1 MAVWVWLVKYVG
13 GTKMTPVFL
22 ADCIPGPTCQDKW
35 NRTGLEGNSWVQCW
49 TCWVEVPLSCPCESL
64 SRWLDICLEVWEE
77 LWVEDMPLG
86 LSDNTRC
93 QLKLDMYGISRGE
106 DLEWES
112 KPSGRSEPCK
122 MLTLVKRQRC
132 PRENQGSEQHRMSA
146 EGWVIDNQEL
156 LENQV
161 SGGLKVSTSLRWQR
175 EQFNRGREQNLGCGM
190 GERGQLLQG
199 VQLWVEHHW
208 GCRWRGQNSWGRAF
222 FFFFL
227 RWQPSWSK
235 PLGPCF
241 PTHQMLSSQIDW
253 TTWGQEYLFYSL
265 LHKWCIFVVSHT
277 FVEWILSHLESSE
290 AFESRGL
297 SFFLYFCSL
306 IPHSKIHFFI
316 HSYVLAD
323 THGWTIATTTTI

>member
-1 MAVWVWLVKYVG
+1 MVVWVWLVKYVG

-22 ADCIPGPTCQDKW
+22 ADCIPGLTCQDKW

-122 MLTLVKRQRC
+122 MLTLVKRQRR

-156 LENQV
+156 LESQV
-161 SGGLKVSTSLRWQR
+161 SGGLKVSTSLPWQR

-208 GCRWRGQNSWGRAF
+208 GCRWRGQNSWGRACF
-222 FFFFL
+222 FFFFFKMAAIL
-227 RWQPSWSK
+227 VKASWSLFSYS
-235 PLGPCF
+235 PDAVF
-241 PTHQMLSSQIDW
+241 PNRLD
-253 TTWGQEYLFYSL
+253 YLRAGVSILFL
-265 LHKWCIFVVSHT
+265 VAQVVRFCDVSY
-277 FVEWILSHLESSE
+277 ICRMNS
-290 AFESRGL
+290 L
-297 SFFLYFCSL
+297 SFRELWGLRKQGPLFLSL
-306 IPHSKIHFFI
+306 FLFSN
-316 HSYVLAD
+316 S
-323 THGWTIATTTTI
+323 TQ

>member
-222 FFFFL
+222 FFFF
-227 RWQPSWSK
+227 
-235 PLGPCF
+235 F
-241 PTHQMLSSQIDW
+241 
-253 TTWGQEYLFYSL
+253 
-265 LHKWCIFVVSHT
+265 
-277 FVEWILSHLESSE
+277 
-290 AFESRGL
+290 
-297 SFFLYFCSL
+297 
-306 IPHSKIHFFI
+306 
-316 HSYVLAD
+316 
-323 THGWTIATTTTI
+323 